1 MTAADALRQTSRRQ
15 LHIQR
20 IPTSSKSFVS
30 NQIFLVVVKPVESEP
45 DFLPAVGEGVID
57 PNHLALNEHCSS
69 QSSFEVEWRESWD
82 EEEEIG
88 ALQ

>member
-1 MTAADALRQTSRRQ
+1 MR
-15 LHIQR
+15 
-20 IPTSSKSFVS
+20 
-30 NQIFLVVVKPVESEP
+30 PVESEP

-57 PNHLALNEHCSS
+57 PNHPALNEHCSS
-69 QSSFEVEWRESWD
+69 QSSLEVEWRESWEE